1 MAAVTGVSCDDFK
14 KRLASAAMVLEF
26 QTPTPTFQRVP
37 TAGSDYWW
45 VLYSQ
50 QGIEADMS
58 CRGGG
63 FQEYEFYDYSVRT
76 PVSVISHAQ
85 TYHLLAASI
94 YAYTGWR
101 PREVL
106 KGVSDLMESAKD
118 EGVGGTLRLSNG
130 AVAHLWINTKTT
142 GTARIQIIWW
152 HNEPVKD
159 GFSVGST
166 AARSNDDLVP
176 AN

>member
-14 KRLASAAMVLEF
+14 KRLASAAIVLEF

-76 PVSVISHAQ
+76 PVSVISHARHI
-85 TYHLLAASI
+85 TYLL
-94 YAYTGWR
+94 R
-101 PREVL
+101 PYMPTR
-106 KGVSDLMESAKD
+106 
-118 EGVGGTLRLSNG
+118 VGGRAKYLR
-130 AVAHLWINTKTT
+130 
-142 GTARIQIIWW
+142 
-152 HNEPVKD
+152 
-159 GFSVGST
+159 GSQT
-166 AARSNDDLVP
+166 
-176 AN
+176 